1 MYYIK
6 ERSVLCPVIFII
18 EIAGISA
25 IYKFVAKLLR
35 AVCVSLNFG
44 STDFSTFPPR
54 VIVVSISSFILAKLA
69 TSLNKHL
76 LLDWCML

>member
-1 MYYIK
+1 MCIN

-35 AVCVSLNFG
+35 AVWVEINLNFG
-44 STDFSTFPPR
+44 STDFSTFPHE
-54 VIVVSISSFILAKLA
+54 L
-69 TSLNKHL
+69 
-76 LLDWCML
+76 

>member
-1 MYYIK
+1 LTNSYCIK

-35 AVCVSLNFG
+35 AVCVEMSLNFG
-44 STDFSTFPPR
+44 STDFSTFPR
-54 VIVVSISSFILAKLA
+54 VIVVSIKLFYVG
-69 TSLNKHL
+69 
-76 LLDWCML
+76 